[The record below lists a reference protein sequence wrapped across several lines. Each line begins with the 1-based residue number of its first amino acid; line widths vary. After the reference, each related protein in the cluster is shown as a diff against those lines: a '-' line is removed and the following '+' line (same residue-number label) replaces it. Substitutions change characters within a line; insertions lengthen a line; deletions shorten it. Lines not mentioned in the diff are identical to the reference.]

1 MRDAKHPPETGKQT
15 AKVQTS
21 WFHHI
26 ARRQLPLET
35 ETTIFILVSILDFFV
50 TYWLLMSGGFRE
62 SNPLANWFLEGWG
75 VTKGML
81 LYKLALVTIV
91 CLISQIV
98 YPYRPRTA
106 RLLLI
111 GGTVAAGYVVI
122 HGLRLYLAHGPAPAT
137 NPLDLF

>member
-1 MRDAKHPPETGKQT
+1 MSHEKNSTDSGKQKT
-15 AKVQTS
+15 KPPNG

-26 ARRQLPLET
+26 AQRQLPLET
-35 ETTIFILVSILDFFV
+35 ETTVFILVNILDFFV

-62 SNPLANWFLEGWG
+62 SNPIANWFLEGWG

-81 LYKLALVTIV
+81 LYKLSLVTVV

-98 YPYRPRTA
+98 YPHRPRTA

-111 GGTVAAGYVVI
+111 GGTLVAGYVVI
-122 HGLRLYLAHGPAPAT
+122 HGLRLYLTHGPAPAAE
-137 NPLDLF
+137 PLPLF